1 MNELVYRKENQVLTN
16 SRLVAMK
23 FGKRHSD
30 VIRAIEDLLIK
41 LPENE
46 RKRNFAQLEEDV
58 EISNGGSKKLK
69 FYAMTETGF
78 TLLVMGFTGE
88 KAIQFKLEYIAAFNK
103 MKEIIKRASL
113 PSYQIDDPIK
123 RAEKWIEEQK
133 EKKALE
139 TKVEELSIENK
150 EMEKR
155 IEEDTPKVIFAMA
168 VTESK
173 RSCLV
178 AELAKIICQNGIE
191 VGQNRLFKWL
201 RKKGYLGTK
210 GEYYNQPMQMGRS
223 RDVRNQEKNDH
234 KTEWRF
240 DYSKHTSC
248 NRKRASVSRE
258 QVLERIYLKM
268 KIKKS
273 PDLSQYNVTF

>member
-103 MKEIIKRASL
+103 MKEIIKRSSL

-133 EKKALE
+133 EKRALE
-139 TKVEELSIENK
+139 TKV
-150 EMEKR
+150 
-155 IEEDTPKVIFAMA
+155 
-168 VTESK
+168 
-173 RSCLV
+173 
-178 AELAKIICQNGIE
+178 
-191 VGQNRLFKWL
+191 
-201 RKKGYLGTK
+201 
-210 GEYYNQPMQMGRS
+210 EYYNQPMQRWVEAGMFEIKKRTITKPNG
-223 RDVRNQEKNDH
+223 DLI
-234 KTEWRF
+234 
-240 DYSKHTSC
+240 TSC

-273 PDLSQYNVTF
+273 PDLS

>member
-1 MNELVYRKENQVLTN
+1 MNELVYRKENQALTN

-23 FGKRHSD
+23 FGKRHSN
-30 VIRAIEDLLIK
+30 VIRDIEELLVK

-46 RKRNFAQLEEDV
+46 RKLNFELLEEDV

-113 PSYQIDDPIK
+113 PSYQIEDPIK

-139 TKVEELSIENK
+139 TRIGELSIENK

-178 AELAKIICQNGIE
+178 AELAKIICQNGMEI
-191 VGQNRLFKWL
+191 GQNRLFKWL
-201 RKKGYLGTK
+201 RQKENITISL
-210 GEYYNQPMQMGRS
+210 
-223 RDVRNQEKNDH
+223 
-234 KTEWRF
+234 
-240 DYSKHTSC
+240 C
-248 NRKRASVSRE
+248 NA
-258 QVLERIYLKM
+258 I
-268 KIKKS
+268 
-273 PDLSQYNVTF
+273 

>member
-1 MNELVYRKENQVLTN
+1 MNELVYRKENQALTN

-23 FGKRHSD
+23 FGKRHSN
-30 VIRAIEDLLIK
+30 VIRDIEELLSK

-46 RKRNFAQLEEDV
+46 RKLNFELLEEDV

-103 MKEIIKRASL
+103 MKEIIKRSSL
-113 PSYQIDDPIK
+113 PSYQIEDPIK

-139 TKVEELSIENK
+139 TRIGELSIENK

-173 RSCLV
+173 
-178 AELAKIICQNGIE
+178 
-191 VGQNRLFKWL
+191 
-201 RKKGYLGTK
+201 
-210 GEYYNQPMQMGRS
+210 
-223 RDVRNQEKNDH
+223 
-234 KTEWRF
+234 
-240 DYSKHTSC
+240 
-248 NRKRASVSRE
+248 
-258 QVLERIYLKM
+258 
-268 KIKKS
+268 
-273 PDLSQYNVTF
+273 

>member
-1 MNELVYRKENQVLTN
+1 MNELVYRKENQALTN

-150 EMEKR
+150 KMEKR
-155 IEEDTPKVIFAMA
+155 IEEDTPKVIFANGRNRIQTILSCCGA
-168 VTESK
+168 CKDNLSK
-173 RSCLV
+173 RNGDRT
-178 AELAKIICQNGIE
+178 KQIIQVVKKE
-191 VGQNRLFKWL
+191 RLSGNKRRIL
-201 RKKGYLGTK
+201 QSAYATLC
-210 GEYYNQPMQMGRS
+210 RS
-223 RDVRNQEKNDH
+223 RIV
-234 KTEWRF
+234 
-240 DYSKHTSC
+240 
-248 NRKRASVSRE
+248 
-258 QVLERIYLKM
+258 
-268 KIKKS
+268 
-273 PDLSQYNVTF
+273 

>member
-1 MNELVYRKENQVLTN
+1 MNELVYRKENQALTN

-46 RKRNFAQLEEDV
+46 RKRNFEQLEEDV

-178 AELAKIICQNGIE
+178 AELAKIICQNGME

-201 RKKGYLGTK
+201 RKRGYLGTK
-210 GEYYNQPMQMGRS
+210 GEYYNQPMQRWVEAGMF
-223 RDVRNQEKNDH
+223 E
-234 KTEWRF
+234 
-240 DYSKHTSC
+240 
-248 NRKRASVSRE
+248 
-258 QVLERIYLKM
+258 
-268 KIKKS
+268 IKKRTITKS
-273 PDLSQYNVTF
+273 NGDLITVSTPLVTGKGQVYLVNKFLKEYVSK

>member
-30 VIRAIEDLLIK
+30 VIRAIEELLSK

-46 RKRNFAQLEEDV
+46 RERNFAQLEEDV
-58 EISNGGSKKLK
+58 EIPNGGSKKMK

-139 TKVEELSIENK
+139 VKVGELSTKNK
-150 EMEKR
+150 ELEKR

-173 RSCLV
+173 RPCLV
-178 AELAKIICQNGIE
+178 AELAKIICQNGME

-201 RKKGYLGTK
+201 RKRGYLGTK
-210 GEYYNQPMQMGRS
+210 GEYYNQPMQRWVEAGMF
-223 RDVRNQEKNDH
+223 E
-234 KTEWRF
+234 
-240 DYSKHTSC
+240 
-248 NRKRASVSRE
+248 
-258 QVLERIYLKM
+258 
-268 KIKKS
+268 IKKRTITK
-273 PDLSQYNVTF
+273 PNGDLITVSTPLVTGKGQVYLVNKFLKEYVSK

>member
-1 MNELVYRKENQVLTN
+1 LIATGRAKPFSFARNQIFKVMNELVYRKENQVLTN

-103 MKEIIKRASL
+103 MKEIIKRSSL
-113 PSYQIDDPIK
+113 PSYQIEDPIK

-139 TKVEELSIENK
+139 IKVGELSVENK
-150 EMEKR
+150 ELEKR
-155 IEEDTPKVIFAMA
+155 IEEDAPKVIFAMA

-178 AELAKIICQNGIE
+178 AELAKIIC
-191 VGQNRLFKWL
+191 
-201 RKKGYLGTK
+201 
-210 GEYYNQPMQMGRS
+210 
-223 RDVRNQEKNDH
+223 
-234 KTEWRF
+234 
-240 DYSKHTSC
+240 
-248 NRKRASVSRE
+248 
-258 QVLERIYLKM
+258 
-268 KIKKS
+268 
-273 PDLSQYNVTF
+273 

>member
-1 MNELVYRKENQVLTN
+1 MIVKQ
-16 SRLVAMK
+16 K
-23 FGKRHSD
+23 QFD

-103 MKEIIKRASL
+103 MKEIIKRSSL

-133 EKKALE
+133 EKRALE

-178 AELAKIICQNGIE
+178 AELAKIICQNGME

-201 RKKGYLGTK
+201 RKRGYLGVK
-210 GEYYNQPMQMGRS
+210 GEYYNQPMQRWVEAGMF
-223 RDVRNQEKNDH
+223 E
-234 KTEWRF
+234 
-240 DYSKHTSC
+240 
-248 NRKRASVSRE
+248 
-258 QVLERIYLKM
+258 
-268 KIKKS
+268 IKKRTITK
-273 PDLSQYNVTF
+273 PNGDLITVSTPLVTEKGQVYLVNKFLKEYISK

>member
-23 FGKRHSD
+23 FNKRHSN
-30 VIRAIEDLLIK
+30 VIRDIEELLSK

-46 RKRNFAQLEEDV
+46 RKLNFELLEEDV

-103 MKEIIKRASL
+103 MKEIIRRSSL

-139 TKVEELSIENK
+139 IKVGELSVENK
-150 EMEKR
+150 ELEKR

-178 AELAKIICQNGIE
+178 AELAKIICQNGMEI
-191 VGQNRLFKWL
+191 GQNRLFKWL

-210 GEYYNQPMQMGRS
+210 GEYYNQPMQRYVEAGLFEIKKRVITKPNGRTITVS
-223 RDVRNQEKNDH
+223 TPMVTPAGQLHILNKFLEY
-234 KTEWRF
+234 
-240 DYSKHTSC
+240 YSK
-248 NRKRASVSRE
+248 
-258 QVLERIYLKM
+258 M
-268 KIKKS
+268 
-273 PDLSQYNVTF
+273 